1 MCYINLRFAC
11 LLTYSGKER
20 RLTNAEGV
28 VAILNINRR
37 IVADRPGSDTLRIK
51 AHGN

>member
-1 MCYINLRFAC
+1 VLYKLRFSC

-20 RLTNAEGV
+20 RLTDAEGV

-51 AHGN
+51 VHGN